1 MKHIPVVF
9 LLLLIVPRVV
19 FAQAAPLRLTLD
31 EAIERG
37 LEASHRLEELRA
49 RQDAA
54 RALEGQ
60 REAAERPQLA
70 AIASYTRTNHVEE
83 FSVPNASGGVR
94 VIYPDV
100 PDNVRSRIDLQWP
113 IYTGGRLKALTRAAG
128 SEAEAAEQDRE
139 SARADLKLEITRAFW
154 AVTTARASVD
164 VVRQA
169 LERTSAHLDDV
180 RNQLSV
186 GLVPPSDVLSIEAQH
201 ARQRMLSI
209 EAANIVETTS
219 AEFKRLVGLDS
230 DAAIELTADLKV
242 STTADPSR
250 LVFQDRTSPAQPF
263 AAVISQARESRT
275 ERKSLIF
282 RIDAAE
288 HRVAAA
294 SAGGLPVLTAIGGY
308 DMARP
313 NPRIFPIQEKWRPS
327 WDIGIN
333 VRWSLFDG
341 GRVRAE
347 TAEAA
352 ANRRATE
359 ARLRDFDSII
369 GVEIRQRMA
378 DLSSAGASIEAAEAG
393 VRAAIE
399 ARRVIAERFS
409 AGVAT
414 NTDALGAQTVLLQAE
429 LDLTRARANREL
441 ASARLERALGR

>member
-1 MKHIPVVF
+1 MKSLLTIFLF
-9 LLLLIVPRVV
+9 LLGGAHAA

-31 EAIERG
+31 AAIARG
-37 LEASHRLEELRA
+37 LDASHRLEELGA

-54 RALEGQ
+54 RAIEGQ

-83 FSVPNASGGVR
+83 FSVPNALGGVR

-100 PDNVRSRIDLQWP
+100 PDNMRSRMDLQWP

-128 SEAEAAEQDRE
+128 AEADAAGQDRE
-139 SARADLKLEITRAFW
+139 SARADVKLEITRAFW
-154 AVTTARASVD
+154 AVLTAQASVD

-169 LERTSAHLDDV
+169 LERTSAHLADV

-209 EAANIVETTS
+209 EAESIVETAT
-219 AEFKRLVGLDS
+219 AEFKRLVGVDQEVP
-230 DAAIELTADLKV
+230 IELAADLTV
-242 STTADPSR
+242 SPTNVAASA
-250 LVFQDRTSPAQPF
+250 AQPF
-263 AAVISQARESRT
+263 KAVITQARESRP
-275 ERKSLIF
+275 ERKSLLF
-282 RIDAAE
+282 RIEATAD
-288 HRVAAA
+288 RVAAA
-294 SAGGLPVLTAIGGY
+294 SAGSLPVLTAIGGY
-308 DMARP
+308 DLARP
-313 NPRIFPIQEKWRPS
+313 NPRIFPIQEKWKPS
-327 WDIGIN
+327 WDIGVN

-341 GRVRAE
+341 GRARAE

-352 ANRRATE
+352 ANRRAAE

-369 GVEIRQRMA
+369 EVEIRQRMA
-378 DLSSAGASIEAAEAG
+378 DLSSAGASIDAAEAG
-393 VRAAIE
+393 VRAATE

-414 NTDALGAQTVLLQAE
+414 NTDVLTAQTALLQAE
-429 LDLTRARANREL
+429 LDLTRARANGEL
-441 ASARLERALGR
+441 ARARLERALGR